1 MYRYDLPGGRR
12 RARPPREMYCKKCR
26 TRICAESAESLN
38 ASGSCDSC
46 ALQLPLFA
54 LPGESKE
61 VRTIR
66 IINHEEQHQW

>member
-12 RARPPREMYCKKCR
+12 RVRPPRSRTYCKTCQTLIRAKPP
-26 TRICAESAESLN
+26 N

-46 ALQLPLFA
+46 ALQLPLFT

-61 VRTIR
+61 VHTIH
-66 IINHEEQHQW
+66 IIDNEEQHQW